1 MGKCKI
7 TIGNKSYQ
15 VSLAETEEEQMKGLQ
30 GVHTL
35 PENKKVLF
43 VFEEPGE
50 VGFWMKDTLIPLD
63 IIYINDDDEVIAVE
77 QGVPGDETILEHSD
91 VKYVLEVN
99 KDSGIKIGDELDIE
113 DEENSESEII
123 GMYVIG
129 PKGEIQMEV
138 DGKERIFSIEHTKT
152 IIRLS
157 KKAYKSKLDSDY
169 IKLGKK
175 IFKYIEKQDNQ
186 ADDFV
191 EIKD

>member
-15 VSLAETEEEQMKGLQ
+15 VSLAETEEDQMKGLQ

-35 PENKKVLF
+35 PEDEGVLF

-113 DEENSESEII
+113 DEESSEFEII

>member
-1 MGKCKI
+1 MDKCKI

-15 VSLAETEEEQMKGLQ
+15 VSLAKTEEEQMTGLQ

-35 PENKKVLF
+35 PEDEGVLF

-77 QGVPGDETILEHSD
+77 QGTPGDETILEHPD

-99 KDSGIKIGDELDIE
+99 KDSGIKVGDELDIK
-113 DEENSESEII
+113 DEEDSESEII

-152 IIRLS
+152 IIKLS

>member
-35 PENKKVLF
+35 PEDEGVLF

-113 DEENSESEII
+113 DEESSDSEII

-152 IIRLS
+152 IIKLS

>member
-35 PENKKVLF
+35 PEDEGVLF

-113 DEENSESEII
+113 DEESSESEII

-152 IIRLS
+152 IIKLS

>member
-35 PENKKVLF
+35 PEDEGVLF
-43 VFEEPGE
+43 VSEEPGE

-77 QGVPGDETILEHSD
+77 QGTPGDETILEHPD

>member
-1 MGKCKI
+1 MDKCKI

-15 VSLAETEEEQMKGLQ
+15 VSLAKTEEEQIKGLQ

-35 PENKKVLF
+35 PEDEGVLF
-43 VFEEPGE
+43 VFEDPGE

-77 QGVPGDETILEHSD
+77 QGTPGDETILEHPD

-99 KDSGIKIGDELDIE
+99 KDSGVKIGDELEID

-152 IIRLS
+152 IIKLS

>member
-1 MGKCKI
+1 MDKCKI
-7 TIGNKSYQ
+7 TIGNKSYN
-15 VSLAETEEEQMKGLQ
+15 VSIAKNEEDQIKGLQ

-35 PENKKVLF
+35 PEDEGVLF

-77 QGVPGDETILEHSD
+77 QGTPGNETILEHPD

-99 KDSGIKIGDELDIE
+99 KDSGVKIGDELEIE

-152 IIRLS
+152 IIKLS

-186 ADDFV
+186 EDDFV

>member
-35 PENKKVLF
+35 PEDEGVLF
-43 VFEEPGE
+43 VFEEPGD

>member
-1 MGKCKI
+1 
-7 TIGNKSYQ
+7 
-15 VSLAETEEEQMKGLQ
+15 MKGLQ

-35 PENKKVLF
+35 PEDEGVLF

>member
-35 PENKKVLF
+35 PEDEGVLF

-91 VKYVLEVN
+91 VEYVLEVN

-113 DEENSESEII
+113 DEESSESEII

-152 IIRLS
+152 IIKLS

>member
-1 MGKCKI
+1 MDKCKI
-7 TIGNKSYQ
+7 TIGNKSYN
-15 VSLAETEEEQMKGLQ
+15 VSIAKNEEDQIKGLQ

-35 PENKKVLF
+35 PEDEGILF
-43 VFEEPGE
+43 VFEESGD

-63 IIYINDDDEVIAVE
+63 IIYINDDDEVISVE
-77 QGVPGDETILEHSD
+77 QGTPGDETILEHPD

-99 KDSGIKIGDELDIE
+99 KDSGIKVGDELDIE
-113 DEENSESEII
+113 DEEDSESGII

-186 ADDFV
+186 EDDFV

>member
-35 PENKKVLF
+35 PEDEGVLF

-99 KDSGIKIGDELDIE
+99 KDSGIKIGDELDID

>member
-35 PENKKVLF
+35 PEDEGILF
-43 VFEEPGE
+43 VFEEPGD

>member
-35 PENKKVLF
+35 PEDEGVLF

-77 QGVPGDETILEHSD
+77 QGVPGDGTILEHSD

-113 DEENSESEII
+113 DEESSESEII

>member
-1 MGKCKI
+1 MDKCKI
-7 TIGNKSYQ
+7 TIGNKSYN
-15 VSLAETEEEQMKGLQ
+15 VSIAKNEEDQIKGLQ

-35 PENKKVLF
+35 PEDEGILF
-43 VFEEPGE
+43 VFEESGD

-63 IIYINDDDEVIAVE
+63 IIYINDDDEVISVE
-77 QGVPGDETILEHSD
+77 QGIPGDETILEHSD

-99 KDSGIKIGDELDIE
+99 KDSGIKVGDELDIE
-113 DEENSESEII
+113 DEEDSESEII

-152 IIRLS
+152 IIKLS

-186 ADDFV
+186 EDDFV

>member
-1 MGKCKI
+1 MDKCKI

-15 VSLAETEEEQMKGLQ
+15 VSLAKTEEEQIKGLQ

-35 PENKKVLF
+35 PEDEGVLF
-43 VFEEPGE
+43 VFEESGD

-77 QGVPGDETILEHSD
+77 QGTPGDETILEHPD

-99 KDSGIKIGDELDIE
+99 KDSGVKIGDELEID

-152 IIRLS
+152 IIKLS

-186 ADDFV
+186 EDDFV

>member
-1 MGKCKI
+1 MDKCKI
-7 TIGNKSYQ
+7 TIGNKSYN
-15 VSLAETEEEQMKGLQ
+15 VSIAKNEEDQIKGLQ

-35 PENKKVLF
+35 PEDEGILF
-43 VFEEPGE
+43 VFEESGD

-63 IIYINDDDEVIAVE
+63 IIYINDDDEVISVE
-77 QGVPGDETILEHSD
+77 QGIPGDETILEHSD

-99 KDSGIKIGDELDIE
+99 KDSGIKVGDELDIK
-113 DEENSESEII
+113 DEEDSESEII

-152 IIRLS
+152 IIKLS

-186 ADDFV
+186 EDDFV

>member
-35 PENKKVLF
+35 PEDEGVLF

-63 IIYINDDDEVIAVE
+63 IIYINDDDEVISVE

-152 IIRLS
+152 IIKLS

>member
-1 MGKCKI
+1 MDKCKI

-15 VSLAETEEEQMKGLQ
+15 VSLAKTEEEQITGLQ

-35 PENKKVLF
+35 PEDEGVLF

-63 IIYINDDDEVIAVE
+63 IIYINDDDEVVAVE
-77 QGVPGDETILEHSD
+77 QGTPGDETILEHPD

-99 KDSGIKIGDELDIE
+99 KDSGVKIGDELEID

-152 IIRLS
+152 IIKLS

>member
-35 PENKKVLF
+35 PEDEGVLF

-99 KDSGIKIGDELDIE
+99 KDSGIKIGDELDID
-113 DEENSESEII
+113 DEESSESEII

>member
-35 PENKKVLF
+35 PEDEGVLF
-43 VFEEPGE
+43 VFEEPGD

-91 VKYVLEVN
+91 VRYVLEVN

>member
-1 MGKCKI
+1 MDKCKI

-15 VSLAETEEEQMKGLQ
+15 VSLAKTEEEQIKGLQ

-35 PENKKVLF
+35 PEDEGVLF
-43 VFEEPGE
+43 VFEDPGE

-77 QGVPGDETILEHSD
+77 QGTPGDETILEHPD

-99 KDSGIKIGDELDIE
+99 KDSGVKIGDELEID

-152 IIRLS
+152 IIKLS

-186 ADDFV
+186 EDDFV

>member
-1 MGKCKI
+1 MDKCKI
-7 TIGNKSYQ
+7 TIGNKSYN
-15 VSLAETEEEQMKGLQ
+15 VSIAKNEEDQIKGLQ

-35 PENKKVLF
+35 PEDEGVLF
-43 VFEEPGE
+43 VFEESGD

-77 QGVPGDETILEHSD
+77 QGTPGDETILEHPD

-99 KDSGIKIGDELDIE
+99 KDSGVKIGDELEID

-152 IIRLS
+152 IIKLS

-186 ADDFV
+186 EDDFV

>member
-1 MGKCKI
+1 MDKCKI

-15 VSLAETEEEQMKGLQ
+15 VSLAKTEEEQMTGLQ

-35 PENKKVLF
+35 PEDEGVLF
-43 VFEEPGE
+43 VFEDPGE

-77 QGVPGDETILEHSD
+77 QGTPGDETILEHPD

-99 KDSGIKIGDELDIE
+99 KDSGVKIGDELEID

-152 IIRLS
+152 IIKLS

-186 ADDFV
+186 EDDFV

>member
-35 PENKKVLF
+35 PEDEGVLF

-99 KDSGIKIGDELDIE
+99 KDSGVKIGDELEIE

>member
-1 MGKCKI
+1 MDKRKI
-7 TIGNKSYQ
+7 TIGNKSYN
-15 VSLAETEEEQMKGLQ
+15 VSIAKNEEDQIKGLQ

-35 PENKKVLF
+35 PEDEGILF
-43 VFEEPGE
+43 VFEESGD

-63 IIYINDDDEVIAVE
+63 IIYINDDDEVISVE
-77 QGVPGDETILEHSD
+77 QGIPGDETILEHSD

-99 KDSGIKIGDELDIE
+99 KDSGIKVGDELDIE
-113 DEENSESEII
+113 DEEDSESEII

-152 IIRLS
+152 IIKLS

-186 ADDFV
+186 EDDFV

>member
-30 GVHTL
+30 GIHTL
-35 PENKKVLF
+35 PEDEGVLF
-43 VFEEPGE
+43 VFEEPGD

-113 DEENSESEII
+113 DEENNESEII

>member
-35 PENKKVLF
+35 PEDEGVLF

-63 IIYINDDDEVIAVE
+63 IIYINDDDEVVAVE
-77 QGVPGDETILEHSD
+77 QGTPGDETILEYPD
-91 VKYVLEVN
+91 IKYVLEVN

-113 DEENSESEII
+113 DEEESESEII

>member
-35 PENKKVLF
+35 PEDEGVLF

-77 QGVPGDETILEHSD
+77 QGIPGDETILEHSD

-113 DEENSESEII
+113 DEESSESEII

>member
-35 PENKKVLF
+35 PEDEGVLF

-77 QGVPGDETILEHSD
+77 QGFPGDETILEHSD

-113 DEENSESEII
+113 DEESSESEII

-186 ADDFV
+186 EDDFV

>member
-7 TIGNKSYQ
+7 TIGNKLYQ

-35 PENKKVLF
+35 PEDEGVLF
-43 VFEEPGE
+43 VFEEPGD

-91 VKYVLEVN
+91 VKYVLEVD

>member
-35 PENKKVLF
+35 PEDEGVLF
-43 VFEEPGE
+43 VFEEPGD

-77 QGVPGDETILEHSD
+77 QGVPGDETILEYSD

-113 DEENSESEII
+113 DEEDSESEII

-152 IIRLS
+152 IIKLS

>member
-1 MGKCKI
+1 MDKCKI

-15 VSLAETEEEQMKGLQ
+15 VSLAKTEEEQMTGLQ

-35 PENKKVLF
+35 PEDEGVLF

-63 IIYINDDDEVIAVE
+63 IIYINDDDEVISVE
-77 QGVPGDETILEHSD
+77 QGIPGDETILEHPD

-99 KDSGIKIGDELDIE
+99 KDSGIKIGDELEIE

-152 IIRLS
+152 IIKLS

>member
-35 PENKKVLF
+35 PEDEGFLF

>member
-1 MGKCKI
+1 MDKCKI

-15 VSLAETEEEQMKGLQ
+15 VSLAKTEEEQMTGLQ

-35 PENKKVLF
+35 PEDEGVLF

-63 IIYINDDDEVIAVE
+63 IIYINDDDEVVAVE
-77 QGVPGDETILEHSD
+77 QGTPGDETILEHPD
-91 VKYVLEVN
+91 IKYVLEVN
-99 KDSGIKIGDELDIE
+99 KDSGVKIGDELEIE

-152 IIRLS
+152 IIKLS

>member
-35 PENKKVLF
+35 PEDEGVLF

-91 VKYVLEVN
+91 VRYVLEVN

-152 IIRLS
+152 IIKLS

>member
-35 PENKKVLF
+35 PEDEGVLF

-77 QGVPGDETILEHSD
+77 QGVPGDETILEYSD

-113 DEENSESEII
+113 DEESSDSEII

>member
-1 MGKCKI
+1 MDKCKI

-15 VSLAETEEEQMKGLQ
+15 VSLAKTEEEQITGLQ

-35 PENKKVLF
+35 PEDEGVLF

-77 QGVPGDETILEHSD
+77 EGTPGDETILEHPD

-99 KDSGIKIGDELDIE
+99 KDSGIKIGDELEIE
-113 DEENSESEII
+113 DEENSESGII

-186 ADDFV
+186 EDDFV

>member
-35 PENKKVLF
+35 PEDEGILF
-43 VFEEPGE
+43 VFEESGD

>member
-35 PENKKVLF
+35 PEDEGVLF

-50 VGFWMKDTLIPLD
+50 VSFWMKDTLIPLD

-113 DEENSESEII
+113 DEESSDSEII

-152 IIRLS
+152 IIKLS